1 MNSTVFR
8 TLLFFLLI
16 IQMQSLGQVFT
27 EKTFARADTL
37 RGMLTPLR
45 SCYDINY
52 YHLDVKVD
60 IDKKNIS
67 GTNLFRFTA
76 VEDFKKLQFDLF
88 PDLKIEKI
96 IYKDQ
101 TLPFTREFAA
111 VFIEFPDTIQKG
123 SSDEFT
129 VFYSGRPVLAVN
141 PPWDGGLQQVPA
153 CLNRKR

>member
-1 MNSTVFR
+1 MNSSVFT
-8 TLLFFLLI
+8 TLLFFFLI
-16 IQMQSLGQVFT
+16 IELQSFGQVFT
-27 EKTFARADTL
+27 EKTFTRADTL

-52 YHLDVKVD
+52 YHLDVTVD

-67 GTNLFRFTA
+67 GSSLFKFTA

-101 TLPFTREFAA
+101 MQPFTREFGA
-111 VFIEFPDTIQKG
+111 VFIEFPDTISKG
-123 SSDEFT
+123 TQAEFI

-141 PPWDGGLQQVPA
+141 PP
-153 CLNRKR
+153 